1 MVIFAMLGAIMFCSK
16 KVMEGLPNIHL
27 VGMLTITYT
36 VVYKLKA
43 LIPLY
48 VYVLLDGL
56 FGGFG
61 VWWIPY
67 LYIWTILW
75 GVTML
80 IPKKIPK
87 WLACIIYPALCAL
100 HGICFGSLYAPV
112 WAIVSRLNFEETLV
126 WIANG
131 FTFDIIHCI
140 GNLAVGLLIFPMTV
154 LLKKLNR
161 KM

>member
-1 MVIFAMLGAIMFCSK
+1 MVIFAMLGAVMFCSK

>member
-1 MVIFAMLGAIMFCSK
+1 
-16 KVMEGLPNIHL
+16 MEGLPNIHL

-43 LIPLY
+43 LIPIY

-131 FTFDIIHCI
+131 FAFDIIHCI